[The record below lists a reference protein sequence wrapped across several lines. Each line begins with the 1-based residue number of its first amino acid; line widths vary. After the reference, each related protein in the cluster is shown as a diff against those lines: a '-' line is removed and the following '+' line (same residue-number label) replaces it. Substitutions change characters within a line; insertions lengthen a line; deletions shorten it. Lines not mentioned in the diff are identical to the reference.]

1 MNIYICLMTVVEDA
15 TKSRCGDEIKKLIGQ
30 FKYFHNKKMQ
40 NESEKVSGH
49 HYHHNLIAK
58 CQLQYSILNLKK
70 DRNELIMIY
79 LTKRYLISRIKIYL

>member
-1 MNIYICLMTVVEDA
+1 
-15 TKSRCGDEIKKLIGQ
+15 
-30 FKYFHNKKMQ
+30 MQ